1 MADPMTVTNAP
12 RQLARMPRVG
22 RVLSVSGLALLMGTT
37 AFTAAYAQVPAAPP
51 ATAQPA
57 APAQPQPAPAQPA
70 APPTISLSGGGTVF
84 INRILVRGNER
95 IDPQTVLSYLPITPG
110 TNVTEAERDAALKS
124 LYATNLFRQV
134 DITVQGSDL
143 IVQVVEN
150 PIINRVLF
158 EGNSNLKTDKL
169 RDEVQVRPRG
179 IFTPAKVQQDVQR
192 IIELYRRSGRISA
205 TITPKIVELPQKR
218 VDLIFEIDEGPKSG
232 VLDVNF
238 LGNDVFSDNDLRDVI
253 VTQRSVWWK
262 FFASQDNYDPD
273 RIEYDQEQLRK
284 FYRNKGYYDFRVSS
298 AIAELAPQK
307 NGFAVTYTIDEG
319 KRYRFGKVTVDA
331 QLKKLD
337 ANVLRQV
344 LPIKEGQLYSD
355 KAIDDANDA
364 LTFAAGSVGFA
375 FVDVRPRFTAN
386 AQTQTVDVVF
396 QVNEGPRVYVDRI
409 NIVGNTV
416 TQDQVIRREMQ
427 LAEGDAFNRVLL
439 DNSKNR
445 IKALQFFKNVDI
457 EETPG
462 SAPDRTNLQVK
473 VEEQPT
479 GELAFS
485 AGYSSIDKLIV
496 DLSVTQKNWAGR
508 GESVRA
514 RIQTGSL
521 RKTIDFSF
529 TEPRFLGRNLAA
541 GFDLFDYRYDYTRQ
555 AGYILGQAGAA
566 VRAGFA
572 LGPQSSLRLQYTLRS
587 DNISSNSLICGS
599 LTQPALCTELGTR
612 TTSLVGY
619 TWAYDR
625 RNDPVNPTRGFD
637 LSFSQDVAGVGGDV
651 NYVTTIGEGS
661 WYHALTPKF
670 VVTANGE
677 AGYREAYGGDT
688 LRINDRFFKG
698 GNTFRGFEI
707 AGIGP
712 RDTTPGFNQALG
724 GKLYAIGSLEM
735 SFPTFLPE
743 QYGIKGALFTEVGT
757 LGLLDKDD
765 KSPCTSGAAPI
776 CNRNPNIKDDLG
788 LRASAGVSVF
798 WKSPLG
804 PIRLDFSKVLK
815 KDDYDRT
822 ETFRFSTTTR
832 F

>member
-1 MADPMTVTNAP
+1 MLMAT
-12 RQLARMPRVG
+12 
-22 RVLSVSGLALLMGTT
+22 SAL
-37 AFTAAYAQVPAAPP
+37 AQVPTPP
-51 ATAQPA
+51 
-57 APAQPQPAPAQPA
+57 PAQPPA
-70 APPTISLSGGGTVF
+70 AAPLISSGGTVLVQ
-84 INRILVRGNER
+84 RILIRGNER
-95 IDPQTVLSYLPITPG
+95 IDASTILSYLPITPG
-110 TNVTEAERDAALKS
+110 AQVTEADRDAALKA
-124 LYATNLFRQV
+124 LYATNLFSQV
-134 DITVQGSDL
+134 DLAIQGTDL

-150 PIINRVLF
+150 PIINRVIF

-179 IFTPAKVQQDVQR
+179 IFTRAKVQQDVQR

-218 VDLIFEIDEGPKSG
+218 VDLVFEIDEGPKSG

-238 LGNDVFSDNDLRDVI
+238 LGNELYSDNDLRDVI
-253 VTQRSVWWK
+253 VTQRSVWYK
-262 FFASQDNYDPD
+262 FFSTNDNYDPD

-284 FYRNKGYYDFRVSS
+284 FYRNKGYYDFRIAS
-298 AIAELAPQK
+298 AIAELAPVK
-307 NGFAVTYTIDEG
+307 NGFAVTFTIDEG

-337 ANVLRQV
+337 ANVLRAV
-344 LPIKEGQLYSD
+344 LPIREGQVYSD
-355 KAIDDANDA
+355 KAIEDAEDA

-375 FVDVRPRFTAN
+375 FVDVRPRYTPNPA
-386 AQTQTVDVVF
+386 TQTVDVTF

-416 TQDQVIRREMQ
+416 TRDPVIRREMQ
-427 LAEGDAFNRVLL
+427 LAEGDAFNRILL

-445 IKALQFFKNVDI
+445 IRALGFFKEVEI
-457 EETPG
+457 EEQPG
-462 SAPDRTNLQVK
+462 SAPDRTNIQVK

-485 AGYSSIDKLIV
+485 AGYSTIDKLIV
-496 DLSVTQKNWAGR
+496 DLSVTQRNWAGR

-514 RIQTGSL
+514 RVQTGSL
-521 RKTIDFSF
+521 RKTVDFSF

-541 GFDLFDYRYDYTRQ
+541 GVDLFSYRYDYTRQ
-555 AGYILGQAGAA
+555 AGYVLGQTGGAI
-566 VRAGFA
+566 RAGFP
-572 LGPQSSLRLQYTLRS
+572 LGPQSSLGVRYTLRS
-587 DNISSNSLICGS
+587 DDISSNSLLCGS
-599 LTQPALCTELGTR
+599 LTQPALCNELGTR
-612 TTSLVGY
+612 TTSLFGY
-619 TWAYDR
+619 TWALDR
-625 RNDPVNPTRGFD
+625 RNDPVTPTRGY
-637 LSFSQDVAGVGGDV
+637 SGRVSQDIAGFGGDV
-651 NYVTTIGEGS
+651 NYVSTEAEAN
-661 WYHALTPKF
+661 WYRGLTSKF
-670 VVTANGE
+670 VLTATAE
-677 AGYREAYGGDT
+677 AGYRAGYGGDT

-698 GNTFRGFEI
+698 GNTFRGFEV
-707 AGIGP
+707 AGLGP

-743 QYGIKGALFTEVGT
+743 QYGIKGAFFTEVGT
-757 LGLLDKDD
+757 LGLLDATD
-765 KSPCTSGAAPI
+765 KSPCTSGATPV
-776 CNRNPNIKDDLG
+776 CNLNPNIRDDLG

-798 WKSPLG
+798 WRSPLG

-815 KDDYDRT
+815 KEDYDKT

>member
-1 MADPMTVTNAP
+1 MADTMTETCAFSRRALP
-12 RQLARMPRVG
+12 RRARRTVAA
-22 RVLSVSGLALLMGTT
+22 SGLAMLMAST
-37 AFTAAYAQVPAAPP
+37 ALAQVPGPPPAQPPAAQPPAAPAAPP
-51 ATAQPA
+51 SPL
-57 APAQPQPAPAQPA
+57 
-70 APPTISLSGGGTVF
+70 ISSGGTVLVQ
-84 INRILVRGNER
+84 RILIRGNER
-95 IDPQTVLSYLPITPG
+95 IDASTILSYLPITPG
-110 TNVTEAERDAALKS
+110 TQVTEADRDAALKA
-124 LYATNLFRQV
+124 LYATNLFSQV
-134 DITVQGSDL
+134 DLAVQGTDL

-150 PIINRVLF
+150 PIINRVIF

-179 IFTPAKVQQDVQR
+179 IFTRTKVQQDVQR

-218 VDLIFEIDEGPKSG
+218 VDLVFEIDEGPKSG

-238 LGNDVFSDNDLRDVI
+238 LGNELYSDNDLRDVI
-253 VTQRSVWWK
+253 VTQRSVWYK
-262 FFASQDNYDPD
+262 FFSTNDNYDPD

-284 FYRNKGYYDFRVSS
+284 FYRNKGYYDFRIAS
-298 AIAELAPQK
+298 AIAELAPVK
-307 NGFAVTYTIDEG
+307 NGFAVTFTIDEG

-337 ANVLRQV
+337 ANVLKQV
-344 LPIKEGQLYSD
+344 LPIREGQLYSD
-355 KAIDDANDA
+355 KAIEDAEDA

-375 FVDVRPRFTAN
+375 FVDVRPRYTPNPA
-386 AQTQTVDVVF
+386 TQTVDVTF

-416 TQDQVIRREMQ
+416 TRDPVIRREMQ
-427 LAEGDAFNRVLL
+427 LAEGDAFNRILL

-445 IKALQFFKNVDI
+445 IRGLGFFKEVEI
-457 EETPG
+457 EEQPG
-462 SAPDRTNLQVK
+462 SAPDRTNVQVR

-485 AGYSSIDKLIV
+485 AGYSTIDKLIV
-496 DLSVTQKNWAGR
+496 DLSVTQRNWAGR

-514 RIQTGSL
+514 RVQTGSL

-529 TEPRFLGRNLAA
+529 TEPKFLGRNLAA
-541 GFDLFDYRYDYTRQ
+541 GVDLFSYRYDYTRQ
-555 AGYILGQAGAA
+555 AGYVLGQTGGAI
-566 VRAGFA
+566 RAGFP
-572 LGPQSSLRLQYTLRS
+572 LGPQSSLGVRYTLRS
-587 DNISSNSLICGS
+587 DDISSNSLICGS
-599 LTQPALCTELGTR
+599 LTQPALCSELGTR
-612 TTSLVGY
+612 TTSLFGY
-619 TWAYDR
+619 TWALDR
-625 RNDPVNPTRGFD
+625 RNDPVTPTRGYAGRV
-637 LSFSQDVAGVGGDV
+637 SQDVAGFGGDV
-651 NYVTTIGEGS
+651 NYVSTEVEGN
-661 WYHALTPKF
+661 WYHGFTPRFVLTA
-670 VVTANGE
+670 TAE
-677 AGYREAYGGDT
+677 AGYRAGYGGDT

-698 GNTFRGFEI
+698 GNTFRGFEV
-707 AGIGP
+707 AGLGP

-757 LGLLDKDD
+757 VGLLDASD

-776 CNRNPNIKDDLG
+776 CNLNPNIRDDPA

-815 KDDYDRT
+815 KEDYDKT